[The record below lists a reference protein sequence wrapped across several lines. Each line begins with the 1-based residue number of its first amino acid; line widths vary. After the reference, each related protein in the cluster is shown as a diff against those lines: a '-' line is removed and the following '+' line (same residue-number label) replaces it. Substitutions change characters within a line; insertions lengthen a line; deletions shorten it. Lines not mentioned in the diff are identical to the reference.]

1 MDQANPGQTSLED
14 YDIDG
19 LDPHLSD
26 QTSGIGSDLEI
37 SLGTDPLDLC
47 STETL
52 DESIHLD
59 SRVFSRNDSVESDSN
74 SVTLTS
80 SVASDHSYFSKK
92 KSVTEELPD
101 GWKRIS
107 VQRASGLRQI
117 HPNILE
123 AQSRRGLWTRLDNI
137 EIDNSD

>member
-19 LDPHLSD
+19 FDPHLSD

-47 STETL
+47 STKIL
-52 DESIHLD
+52 DERTHLD
-59 SRVFSRNDSVESDSN
+59 SRVFNRHDSN

-80 SVASDHSYFSKK
+80 SVLSDHSYFTKK
-92 KSVTEELPD
+92 KSVTEDLPD
-101 GWKRIS
+101 GWKRTS
-107 VQRASGLRQI
+107 VQRVSGLRLKYS
-117 HPNILE
+117 NILE
-123 AQSRRGLWTRLDNI
+123 AQSRRGLWTRLDI
-137 EIDNSD
+137 LEIDNLG